1 MNTYAIL
8 ILLALVLEYLLHL
21 TADLLN
27 LKALEPELP
36 GDFRDVYNAER
47 YRRSQEYEWVNTR
60 FGLIPTSFNLVVLLA
75 FWFAGGFQWLDA
87 TVRGFELNAI
97 LSGLSFI
104 GTLLAAKL
112 LLRLPFRW
120 YQTFAI
126 EERFGFNKTT
136 PKTFWL
142 DTLKS
147 VFLGVLLG
155 VPLLAG
161 ILWLFEAAGSM
172 AWVWCWLLTTNF
184 TLVIQF
190 VAPTWIMPMFN
201 KFTPLDEGELREAVM
216 DYAKGVSFPLEG
228 LFVIDGSR
236 RSTKAN
242 AFFTGFGKRKR
253 VALFDTLIEKQSTD
267 ELVAIV
273 AHEIG
278 HYKRGHIRKNLAI
291 GILQVGIIFFLLSIF
306 LSHHGLY
313 DAFFIHEMSTY
324 TGLVFFGMLFSPIDL
339 LLSFFA
345 QAFSRKNEF
354 EADTFARETTGMGEH
369 LITALKHLAADSLQN
384 LTPHPLYVKLHYS
397 HPPLIKRIE
406 ALRD

>member
-1 MNTYAIL
+1 
-8 ILLALVLEYLLHL
+8 
-21 TADLLN
+21 
-27 LKALEPELP
+27 
-36 GDFRDVYNAER
+36 
-47 YRRSQEYEWVNTR
+47 
-60 FGLIPTSFNLVVLLA
+60 
-75 FWFAGGFQWLDA
+75 
-87 TVRGFELNAI
+87 
-97 LSGLSFI
+97 
-104 GTLLAAKL
+104 
-112 LLRLPFRW
+112 
-120 YQTFAI
+120 
-126 EERFGFNKTT
+126 
-136 PKTFWL
+136 
-142 DTLKS
+142 
-147 VFLGVLLG
+147 
-155 VPLLAG
+155 
-161 ILWLFEAAGSM
+161 M
-172 AWVWCWLLTTNF
+172 AWVWCWLLTTSF
-184 TLVIQF
+184 TLVVQF

-201 KFTPLDEGELREAVM
+201 KFTPLDEGTLREAVM
-216 DYAKGVSFPLEG
+216 DYAKEVNFPLEG

-253 VALFDTLIEKQSTD
+253 VALFDTLTEKQSTD
-267 ELVAIV
+267 ELLAIV

-278 HYKRGHIRKNLAI
+278 HYKRGHIRKSLAI
-291 GILQVGIIFFLLSIF
+291 GVLQAGMIFFLLSIF
-306 LSHHGLY
+306 LSRHGLY

-339 LLSFFA
+339 VLSFFA

>member
-1 MNTYAIL
+1 
-8 ILLALVLEYLLHL
+8 
-21 TADLLN
+21 
-27 LKALEPELP
+27 
-36 GDFRDVYNAER
+36 
-47 YRRSQEYEWVNTR
+47 
-60 FGLIPTSFNLVVLLA
+60 VLLA

-155 VPLLAG
+155 APLLAG

-172 AWVWCWLLTTNF
+172 AWVWCWLLTASF

-216 DYAKGVSFPLEG
+216 DYAKEVSFPLKG

-253 VALFDTLIEKQSTD
+253 VALFDTLTEKQSTD
-267 ELVAIV
+267 ELLAIV

-278 HYKRGHIRKNLAI
+278 HYKLGHIRKTLAI
-291 GILQVGIIFFLLSIF
+291 GILQVGMIFFLLSIF